1 MNDKQ
6 LELFDFED
14 EISLFELI
22 GEEFLPDEYYE
33 IEYKSAKDG
42 FPKELWKT
50 YSAFANTNTGFIILG
65 VSEKK
70 GIIKVEGLSDDQIK
84 RYKKHFWDDSNNP
97 NTISRNLLKN
107 NDVKVIS
114 FDGKKLLAFRIPFAS
129 RTERPVF
136 LSRNPFGNTYKRN
149 HEGDYRC
156 TDEEIKR
163 MLADSSAELKRD
175 SLILE
180 NYSVTDFDPTS
191 IKQFRQLFVSS
202 KPGHPWHVLNDLEL
216 LKKIGAYRTERKTG
230 KEGVTLAGLL
240 MFGKEDSIKEQEA
253 LPDYFPDFRERLTT
267 DEKIRWTDRIY
278 PDGSW
283 ECNLFQFYLKVW
295 PKLSS
300 TLPKPFRLEND
311 ERVDET
317 PTHIALREA
326 FVNALVH
333 TDYSLSGNI
342 IIELDTEK
350 FVFSNPGTLLV
361 SLQQYYAGGV
371 SECRNPSLQQMFML
385 IGRAEKAGSGVDKI
399 MTGWQDSHWRRPFLQ
414 LESQPDRVKLTLPMF
429 SVIPDAVLNELNEIF
444 DDVSH
449 LLPDELTALSF
460 CVIEGSISNHRLQYV
475 LNMHSADI
483 TGLLKKLC
491 TAGYLESD
499 NNGRWTIYKLKTK
512 VDTPEEKVATSFKST
527 ENQYEIK
534 GKVATS
540 DEKVDTS
547 GKKVATFNITA
558 GNQINADEKVATSDR
573 KVDTPTRKVDT
584 PETGKVDTPERKVTA
599 RLNKEELET
608 LIMQVCKNNYIKMEE
623 VANRIGKSVDY
634 LKNKIFPAMIKDGK
648 LEKKYPYTHNHPE
661 QGYMTSED
669 YAKEL

>member
-1 MNDKQ
+1 MKDKQ
-6 LELFDFED
+6 LELFEFGD
-14 EISLFELI
+14 EYSLFELI
-22 GEEFLPDEYYE
+22 GEEFLPNEYFE
-33 IEYKSAKDG
+33 VEYKSAKDG
-42 FPKELWKT
+42 FPKELWKS

-70 GIIKVEGLSDDQIK
+70 GNISVEGLTGDQII
-84 RYKKHFWDDSNNP
+84 RYKKQFWDDSNNP
-97 NTISRNLLKN
+97 NTISRNLLTN
-107 NDVKVIS
+107 NDVKVITYE
-114 FDGKKLLAFRIPFAS
+114 GKKLLAFRIPFAS

-136 LSRNPFGNTYKRN
+136 LTRNPFGNTYKRN

-156 TDEEIKR
+156 TDEEVKR

-180 NYSVTDFDPTS
+180 NYTVADFDPTS
-191 IKQFRQLFVSS
+191 LKQFRQLFVSS
-202 KPGHPWHVLNDLEL
+202 KPGHPWHVLNDLDL
-216 LKKIGAYRTERKTG
+216 LKKIGAYRIDRKTG
-230 KEGVTLAGLL
+230 KEGITLAGLL
-240 MFGKEDSIKEQEA
+240 IFGKEESIKEQEA

-267 DEKIRWTDRIY
+267 DERIRWTDRIY

-300 TLPKPFRLEND
+300 TLPKPFRLDND

-399 MTGWQDSHWRRPFLQ
+399 MTGWQESHWRRPFLQ

-429 SVIPDAVLNELNEIF
+429 SVIPDAVLNELNEVF
-444 DDVSH
+444 DDVSY

-460 CVIEGSISNHRLQYV
+460 CLIEGSISNHRLQYV

-499 NNGRWTIYKLKTK
+499 NNGRWTIYKLKSK
-512 VDTPEEKVATSFKST
+512 VDTPEEKVATSLKSI
-527 ENQYEIK
+527 ENQNQT
-534 GKVATS
+534 GKELIPP
-540 DEKVDTS
+540 DPKVDTS
-547 GKKVATFNITA
+547 GIMDATYTGA
-558 GNQINADEKVATSDR
+558 TDNQIKAVEKVTTSGR
-573 KVDTPTRKVDT
+573 KVDTSNLKVDT
-584 PETGKVDTPERKVTA
+584 SDPKVDTSDTKGTT
-599 RLNKEELET
+599 RLNREELEQ
-608 LIMQVCKNNYIKMEE
+608 LIMQVCKNNYVKMEE
-623 VANRIGKSVDY
+623 VATLIGKSVDY
-634 LKNKIFPAMIKDGK
+634 LKNKIFPTMIKDGK
-648 LEKKYPYTHNHPE
+648 LEKRYPYTHNHPE
-661 QGYMTSED
+661 QGYKTSED